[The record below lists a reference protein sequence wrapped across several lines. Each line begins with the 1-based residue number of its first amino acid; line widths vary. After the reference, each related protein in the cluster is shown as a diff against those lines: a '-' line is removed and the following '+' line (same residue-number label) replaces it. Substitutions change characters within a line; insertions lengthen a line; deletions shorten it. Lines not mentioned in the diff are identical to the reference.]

1 VIHAENITSST
12 EPAGNKGEELPQ
24 SLKKGEILR
33 ERYQIREQI
42 GQGGTG
48 SIYLAEDT
56 RLQGRL
62 CALKEVEHDQ
72 VLPTEILTQSRE
84 QFFREASVLARL
96 DHPNLPK
103 VSDYFSEG
111 TYDYLVM
118 DYVPGKDLRERMQE
132 ARRNKTFL
140 PENEVLRWAVQ
151 IADALNYLHNQE
163 PPIIHRDIKPSN
175 IKITPSGLVKLVD
188 FGLVKIMAPD
198 EVTITVIHGQG
209 TALYTPLEQ
218 YGGDDTHTD
227 PRADIFAFG
236 ATLYH
241 LLTNEP
247 PAEVRKRFLTSRSL
261 IPPRQINPSLSPYV
275 ERAIL
280 WAMSLHPDNRPPN
293 VLAFRN
299 ALIGQADIPPQPSIN
314 QLSFEAPLITI
325 FPTEQIAGY
334 VAAGLFLIGLV
345 ASLIR

>member
-1 VIHAENITSST
+1 M
-12 EPAGNKGEELPQ
+12 PQ
-24 SLKKGEILR
+24 SLKNGEILR
-33 ERYQIREQI
+33 DRYKVREQI

-48 SIYLAEDT
+48 NIYLADDL

-62 CALKEVEHDQ
+62 CALKEVEHNQ
-72 VLPTEILTQSRE
+72 ALPTEMFEQARE

-103 VSDYFSEG
+103 VSDYFAVDSR
-111 TYDYLVM
+111 DYLVM
-118 DYVPGKDLRERMQE
+118 DYVPGKDLREQMQE
-132 ARRNKTFL
+132 ARRNKSFL
-140 PENEVLRWAVQ
+140 PEKEVLRWAIQ
-151 IADALNYLHNQE
+151 IADALHYLHNQD

-175 IKITPSGLVKLVD
+175 IKLTPSGLVKLVD

-227 PRADIFAFG
+227 PRADIFSFG

-247 PAEVRKRFLTSRSL
+247 PAEVRKRFLNSRNL
-261 IPPRQINPSLSPYV
+261 TPPRDINPRLSPHV

-280 WAMSLHPDNRPPN
+280 WAMALHPDDRPAN
-293 VLAFRN
+293 VLTFRD
-299 ALIGQADIPPQPSIN
+299 ALVGKQDAPENPNLDRLGFEIPDIKIVTS
-314 QLSFEAPLITI
+314 
-325 FPTEQIAGY
+325 EQVAGY
-334 VAAGLFLIGLV
+334 VAAGLFLVGLV
-345 ASLIR
+345 ATLMR

>member
-1 VIHAENITSST
+1 
-12 EPAGNKGEELPQ
+12 LPQ
-24 SLKKGEILR
+24 SLKNGEVLR
-33 ERYQIREQI
+33 DRYTVREQI

-48 SIYLAEDT
+48 NIYLAEDK

-62 CALKEVEHDQ
+62 CALKEVEHNQALSSDMFSQ
-72 VLPTEILTQSRE
+72 ARE

-103 VSDYFSEG
+103 VSDYFAEG
-111 TYDYLVM
+111 PRDYLVM
-118 DYVPGKDLRERMQE
+118 DFVPGKDLRERMQE

-175 IKITPSGLVKLVD
+175 IKLTPSGLVKLVD
-188 FGLVKIMAPD
+188 FGLVKIMVPD

-227 PRADIFAFG
+227 AKADIFSFG

-247 PAEVRKRFLTSRSL
+247 PAEVRKRFLNSRSL
-261 IPPRQINPSLSPYV
+261 TPPREINPHLSPHV
-275 ERAIL
+275 ERAVL
-280 WAMSLHPDNRPPN
+280 WAMSLHPDDRPSN
-293 VLAFRN
+293 VLALRD
-299 ALIGQADIPPQPSIN
+299 ALVGKQEIPTHPIIDRRDFDIPQIRI
-314 QLSFEAPLITI
+314 IT
-325 FPTEQIAGY
+325 PEQIAAY
-334 VAAGLFLIGLV
+334 ITAGLFLIGLITTLV
-345 ASLIR
+345 RS